1 MAKRKKQKRQHK
13 TLSFKAFEDTD
24 QDILDWWEEIEEG
37 QRSDAIRE
45 LIREHLT
52 GRSGRQRS
60 QRKSDP
66 GLDVLSVTE
75 LARVRDD
82 TTWIREALHDMPSYL
97 ERVIQTVAAMQPVAA
112 TAGVTAGGV
121 IPLQTGPALSTQ
133 DKTAREAN
141 MRKRTW

>member
-1 MAKRKKQKRQHK
+1 MVKRKKQKRQHK

-52 GRSGRQRS
+52 GRSGKQRLL
-60 QRKSDP
+60 RKSEPNPDTAP
-66 GLDVLSVTE
+66 LAE
-75 LARVRDD
+75 IARVRDD

-97 ERVIQTVAAMQPVAA
+97 ERVIQTVAAMQPAA
-112 TAGVTAGGV
+112 ITNGGV
-121 IPLQTGPALSTQ
+121 IPLQTGPGLSTQ
-133 DKTAREAN
+133 DKTKREAN

>member
-24 QDILDWWEEIEEG
+24 QDILDWWEGIEEG
-37 QRSDAIRE
+37 QRSDTIRE

-60 QRKSDP
+60 LRKSDP
-66 GLDVLSVTE
+66 GLDILPVTE

-97 ERVIQTVAAMQPVAA
+97 ERVIQTVAAMQPAAVAA
-112 TAGVTAGGV
+112 DGVV
-121 IPLQTGPALSTQ
+121 PLQTAGLGAQ
-133 DKTAREAN
+133 DKLVREAN

>member
-45 LIREHLT
+45 LIRDHLT
-52 GRSGRQRS
+52 GRSGRERP
-60 QRKSDP
+60 RRRNDP
-66 GLDVLSVTE
+66 ALDAVPMAE
-75 LARVRDD
+75 IARVRDD

-97 ERVIQTVAAMQPVAA
+97 ERVIQTVAAMQPAV
-112 TAGVTAGGV
+112 VAGGG
-121 IPLQTGPALSTQ
+121 IPLQTGPGLSTQ
-133 DKTAREAN
+133 DKTKREAN

>member
-1 MAKRKKQKRQHK
+1 MAKRKTQKRQHK

-24 QDILDWWEEIEEG
+24 QDILDWWEGIEEG

-60 QRKSDP
+60 LLKSDP
-66 GLDVLSVTE
+66 GLEVLPVTE

-97 ERVIQTVAAMQPVAA
+97 ERVIQTVAAMQPAA
-112 TAGVTAGGV
+112 IAVGGV
-121 IPLQTGPALSTQ
+121 IPRQTGPALSAQ

-141 MRKRTW
+141 MKKRTW

>member
-24 QDILDWWEEIEEG
+24 QDILDWWEGIEEG
-37 QRSDAIRE
+37 QRSDTIRE

-60 QRKSDP
+60 LWKSDP
-66 GLDVLSVTE
+66 GLEVLPVTE

-97 ERVIQTVAAMQPVAA
+97 ERVIQTVAAMQPAA
-112 TAGVTAGGV
+112 IAVGGV
-121 IPLQTGPALSTQ
+121 IPLQTGPALSAQ

-141 MRKRTW
+141 MKKRTW

>member
-1 MAKRKKQKRQHK
+1 MKMSKRKKQKRQHR
-13 TLSFKAFEDTD
+13 LIAFKAFEDTD

-45 LIREHLT
+45 LIRDHLA
-52 GRSGRQRS
+52 GRSGRQHS
-60 QRKSDP
+60 LRKSDP
-66 GLDVLSVTE
+66 SLDVLPVTE

-97 ERVIQTVAAMQPVAA
+97 ERVIQTVAAMQPVA
-112 TAGVTAGGV
+112 VTAGAG
-121 IPLQTGPALSTQ
+121 ILQTGPGLSAQ

>member
-24 QDILDWWEEIEEG
+24 QDILDWWEGIEEG
-37 QRSDAIRE
+37 QRSDTIRE

-52 GRSGRQRS
+52 SRSGRQRS
-60 QRKSDP
+60 LRKSDP
-66 GLDVLSVTE
+66 GLEVLPVTE

-97 ERVIQTVAAMQPVAA
+97 ERVIQTVAAMQPAAVAA
-112 TAGVTAGGV
+112 DGVVPLPTAGLGA
-121 IPLQTGPALSTQ
+121 Q
-133 DKTAREAN
+133 DKLVREAN

>member
-1 MAKRKKQKRQHK
+1 MNMAKRKKQKRQHK

-60 QRKSDP
+60 VRKSDP
-66 GLDVLSVTE
+66 SLDALPVTE

-97 ERVIQTVAAMQPVAA
+97 ERVIQTVAAMQPVA
-112 TAGVTAGGV
+112 TIAGAG
-121 IPLQTGPALSTQ
+121 ILQTGPALSAQ

-141 MRKRTW
+141 MRRRTW

>member
-1 MAKRKKQKRQHK
+1 MVKRKKQKRQHK

-52 GRSGRQRS
+52 GRSGRERP
-60 QRKSDP
+60 RRRSDP
-66 GLDVLSVTE
+66 DLDVLPVTE

-97 ERVIQTVAAMQPVAA
+97 ERVIQTVAAMQPAA
-112 TAGVTAGGV
+112 AIEGGV
-121 IPLQTGPALSTQ
+121 IPLQTGPGLSTQ
-133 DKTAREAN
+133 DKTKREAN

>member
-1 MAKRKKQKRQHK
+1 MTKRKKQKRQYRMI
-13 TLSFKAFEDTD
+13 TFKVFYDTD
-24 QDILDWWEEIEEG
+24 QDILDWWEGNEEG
-37 QRSDAIRE
+37 ERSDAIRE
-45 LIREHLT
+45 LIRDHLA
-52 GRSGRQRS
+52 GRSSRQRPV
-60 QRKSDP
+60 RKSDP
-66 GLDVLSVTE
+66 SLDVLPVTE

-112 TAGVTAGGV
+112 TAGAG
-121 IPLQTGPALSTQ
+121 ILQTGPGLSTQ